1 MPSMTVVLLVSTI
14 MAYLVLGLMVIVN
27 NPKAPINRYMLILS
41 INTVLWAFSVLMI
54 SVLSNQQAVLFWIRT
69 SYAAG
74 ILIPWH
80 IYALGSTFH
89 RSKIVIN
96 RITFLLFGG
105 SLVFAFLSFT
115 PLMVSGVNDP
125 LFLKEPVYGFLY
137 YPFFFF
143 YIFAVFLSL
152 QQLHSKLTA
161 SKGLKRLQIKYLLIG
176 TVISILLSSLAN
188 VIFPLFNIIYVGSL
202 DLRSLGP
209 VFSLVLVGLVTY
221 AIVRYRF
228 MDIRFAV
235 RRYFNV
241 FLTALFL
248 SVLAIL
254 LVRLLF
260 YRETTID
267 KRISELIVALIVF
280 FFSIVLPS
288 LKGWFQLLLEKIF
301 FRNVIDYYKIL
312 PKQIRALEN
321 ILELDQLLGLLTKE
335 LVNCINL
342 EYGFYCKKEQGDRY
356 SPKGFMIKTV
366 NVTYNSKIDQE
377 IELLISHVVSS
388 KKLLVRSDLKRAKK
402 SDQHGWLENMME
414 EKGIEVAVPL
424 LIEARVEGILFLGA
438 KLSGE
443 PFYQEDI
450 ELLAALA
457 SQVSTTLINARLYE
471 EILKIKQYQEKILL
485 NMGNGLVA
493 INEDEIITNF
503 NNEAEY
509 IFCVSAGDVIGEE
522 LLPSLGEEIYKL
534 YDDTIQKQA
543 GINQVEIKLLIAN
556 KVRYLS
562 CHTSIVEAL
571 ENSAQEVII
580 ILSNITRLK
589 ELEQERGKSQ
599 RLASLG
605 EVAAGIAHEIKN
617 PLVSIKTFAEL
628 LPEKYA
634 DHDFRNM
641 FSNVVSQEINRINEL
656 VGELLNFVKEPVLL
670 REPVKLT
677 KLINEVIAL
686 LTPQLDMQGIS
697 VKINHADQQPSV
709 LLDKALIKQALL
721 NICVNA
727 IHAMPDGGTLVIS
740 TELSEGHLTVSVED
754 TGCGIPEA
762 IKDKIFDPF
771 VTSKADGVGIGL
783 SMCHKIVTAHGGRIS
798 AFSNAGSGSKF
809 EITLQLQ

>member
-1 MPSMTVVLLVSTI
+1 MQDLTVILLSGTIIANISLGLIVYSYKPSGFLHRVLL
-14 MAYLVLGLMVIVN
+14 A
-27 NPKAPINRYMLILS
+27 LS
-41 INTVLWAFSVLMI
+41 INVSLWAFSVMMV
-54 SVLSNQQAVLFWIRT
+54 SLSKDHYTILLWIKVAH
-69 SYAAG
+69 SLA
-74 ILIPWH
+74 ILIPWFV
-80 IYALGSTFH
+80 YAISAYFASNFFPYQQLILLSGIS
-89 RSKIVIN
+89 VIFVAFSMSPYL
-96 RITFLLFGG
+96 IAGLTEPISAKTPLFG
-105 SLVFAFLSFT
+105 VFAIPYFIYFLGLTIISE
-115 PLMVSGVNDP
+115 LR
-125 LFLKEPVYGFLY
+125 LY
-137 YPFFFF
+137 RK
-143 YIFAVFLSL
+143 IKKV
-152 QQLHSKLTA
+152 
-161 SKGLKRLQIKYLLIG
+161 KGLKRIQLRYLFFGIITSLF
-176 TVISILLSSLAN
+176 LSTLAN
-188 VIFPLFNIIYVGSL
+188 AILPLFGIIQVGVL
-202 DLRSLGP
+202 DLRPLGP
-209 VFSLVLVGLVTY
+209 VFSLILVGSISY
-221 AIVRYRF
+221 AIVKYRF
-228 MDIRFAV
+228 MDIRFAF
-235 RRYFNV
+235 RKY
-241 FLTALFL
+241 
-248 SVLAIL
+248 
-254 LVRLLF
+254 F
-260 YRETTID
+260 YRFITAIILSILSISVIRIFFKWNDSIDFFTAETI
-267 KRISELIVALIVF
+267 IALIVF
-280 FFSIVLPS
+280 FVVFEMQSIQS
-288 LKGWFQLLLEKIF
+288 MMSALLEKLF
-301 FRNVIDYYKIL
+301 FRSGFDYHRIL
-312 PKQIRALEN
+312 PKKIRALEN

-377 IELLISHVVSS
+377 IDLLISHVVSS
-388 KKLLVRSDLKRAKK
+388 KELLVRSDLKRAKK
-402 SDQHGWLENMME
+402 PDQLGWLENMME
-414 EKGIEVAVPL
+414 EKGIEVALPL

-509 IFCVSAGDVIGEE
+509 IFCVSAGDVIGKE

-589 ELEQERGKSQ
+589 ELEQERGKSE

-686 LTPQLDMQGIS
+686 LTPQLDMQGII

-740 TELSEGHLTVSVED
+740 TELSEGYLTVTVED

-783 SMCHKIVTAHGGRIS
+783 SLCHKIVAAHGGKIS
-798 AFSNAGSGSKF
+798 AYSNAGSGSKF
-809 EITLQLQ
+809 EITLLLQ

>member
-1 MPSMTVVLLVSTI
+1 LPSMTVILVVGTI
-14 MAYLVLGLMVIVN
+14 IAYLVLGLIVIVN
-27 NPKAPINRYMLILS
+27 NTKALINRYMLILS
-41 INTVLWAFSVLMI
+41 LNTALWALSVLMV
-54 SVLSNQQAVLFWIRT
+54 SVLSNQQSVLFWIRT

-89 RSKIVIN
+89 RSKIDFN
-96 RITFLLFGG
+96 KTSYLLLGG
-105 SLVFAFLSFT
+105 SIVYAVLSFT
-115 PLMVSGVNDP
+115 PLMVSGVKDP
-125 LFLKEPVYGFLY
+125 LFLKEPVYGLIY
-137 YPFFFF
+137 YPFFLF
-143 YIFAVFLSL
+143 YLVAVFLAL
-152 QQLHSKLTA
+152 QQLRNKLA
-161 SKGLKRLQIKYLLIG
+161 VSKGLQRFQIKYLLIG

-188 VIFPLFNIIYVGSL
+188 VILPLVDILYVGSL

-209 VFSLVLVGLVTY
+209 AFSLILVGLVTY

-228 MDIRFAV
+228 MDIRFAL
-235 RRYFNV
+235 RNYFYV
-241 FLTALFL
+241 FFTALFL
-248 SVLAIL
+248 AGLAIL

-260 YRETTID
+260 SRNTTIN
-267 KRISELIVALIVF
+267 RGTSEIIVALIVF
-280 FFSIVLPS
+280 FFVIALPY
-288 LKGWFQLLLEKIF
+288 LKGWFQFILEKVF
-301 FRNVIDYYKIL
+301 FRNVVDYHKLL
-312 PKQIRALEN
+312 PKKARALEN
-321 ILELDQLLGLLTKE
+321 ILELDQLLDLLTKDI
-335 LVNCINL
+335 VDCMNL
-342 EYGFYCKKEQGDRY
+342 EYGFYSKKENDGTY
-356 SPKGFMIKTV
+356 MPTGFIVKTV
-366 NVTYNSKIDQE
+366 NVTYNSKLDQAIDP
-377 IELLISHVVSS
+377 LIGYVVSN
-388 KKLLVRSDLKRAKK
+388 KEILLRSDLRRVKNYEEY
-402 SDQHGWLENMME
+402 SWLEELME
-414 EKGIEVAVPL
+414 EKGIEAIVPL
-424 LIEARVEGILFLGA
+424 VIDAKVEGILALGA

-450 ELLAALA
+450 DLLAALA

-493 INEDEIITNF
+493 VNEDEIITTF

-509 IFCVSAGDVIGEE
+509 IFSVSAGDVIGEK
-522 LLPSLGEEIYKL
+522 LLPTLGEEIHKL

-543 GINQVEIKLLIAN
+543 GINQVEIKIVIDN

-562 CHTSIVEAL
+562 CHTSIVEAS
-571 ENSAQEVII
+571 ESTVQEVII
-580 ILSNITRLK
+580 VLGNITRLK

-617 PLVSIKTFAEL
+617 PLVSIKTFADL

-670 REPVKLT
+670 REPVKLP

-686 LTPQLDMQGIS
+686 LTPQLDTQGII
-697 VKINHADQQPSV
+697 VKLNYQDQQPSIFV
-709 LLDKALIKQALL
+709 DKALIKQTLL

-727 IHAMPDGGTLVIS
+727 IHAMSDGGTLVIGTDLA
-740 TELSEGHLTVSVED
+740 TEQLTVYIDD

-771 VTSKADGVGIGL
+771 VTSKADGIGIGL
-783 SMCHKIVTAHGGRIS
+783 SICHKVVAAHGGRIT
-798 AFSNAGSGSKF
+798 AFSNEGKGSRF
-809 EITLQLQ
+809 EIILPLQ